1 MAERDD
7 RRLEERAA
15 RLYRQQLDA
24 LEPDVRRRLAD
35 ARRQALASAGRGS
48 RPRLPLPVL
57 VPAGVAA
64 AVVAGLV
71 IVLSRQPGPEGDYA
85 PLVAADPPAEDM
97 EILLGNEDLELLDDL
112 DFYLWLDDEP
122 EIG

>member
-1 MAERDD
+1 MAEKDD
-7 RRLEERAA
+7 RSLEEGAE

-35 ARRQALASAGRGS
+35 ARRQALAAAQTGS
-48 RPRLPLPVL
+48 KPRLPLPVL
-57 VPAGVAA
+57 IPAGAAA

-71 IVLSRQPGPEGDYA
+71 IVLGRQPGPEGGYD
-85 PLVAADPPAEDM
+85 PLVAADPPVEDM

>member
-7 RRLEERAA
+7 RRLEERAKQ
-15 RLYRQQLDA
+15 LYRQQQEALD
-24 LEPDVRRRLAD
+24 PDLRRRLAD
-35 ARRQALASAGRGS
+35 ARRQALAAAQRGS
-48 RPRLPLPVL
+48 KPLLPLTVL
-57 VPAGVAA
+57 VPAGAAA

-71 IVLSRQPGPEGDYA
+71 IVLSRQPGPEGDYT
-85 PLVAADPPAEDM
+85 PLVAADPPVEDM

>member
-7 RRLEERAA
+7 RRLEERAG
-15 RLYRQQLDA
+15 RLYRQQVDA

-35 ARRQALASAGRGS
+35 ARRQALASARKSPG
-48 RPRLPLPVL
+48 PRLALPVL
-57 VPAGVAA
+57 VPAGAAA

-71 IVLSRQPGPEGDYA
+71 IVLGRQPGPEGGDIPLATAA
-85 PLVAADPPAEDM
+85 PAAEDM
-97 EILLGNEDLELLDDL
+97 EILLGNEDLDLLDDL